1 MIFHVNTCTGEHA
14 LGSPTAIVYGE
25 NYSTKECLR
34 MTREFGYSETGFLK
48 DSGDLRFFGATGEF
62 EDEACVSAHGI
73 LAPFFSAQVGKT
85 NLKAH
90 QRSPRGGNFRV
101 DISKYQAEIY
111 AEAEIFEIE

>member
-1 MIFHVNTCTGEHA
+1 MTC
-14 LGSPTAIVYGE
+14 V
-25 NYSTKECLR
+25 
-34 MTREFGYSETGFLK
+34 
-48 DSGDLRFFGATGEF
+48 FFGATGEF